1 MAEPVIAVVGAE
13 SLLGREVRD
22 LLGTGNL
29 GADLRLVSETVPE
42 AAATTKLTTLGD
54 EPSFIASLSAS
65 ALEGASALVLA
76 GSPET
81 ARLVTGLKLEIP
93 IVDIAGALE
102 DQPNARLRAPLLEPH
117 DFRVAP
123 DAIQVIAHPAAI
135 AIALVLT
142 RIHQVF
148 PFRKSLVH
156 IFEPA
161 SERGTAGIEELQQQT
176 VNLLSFKPLPKKVYD
191 TQIAY
196 TLLPAFGEEA
206 PLSLSDIE
214 ARIERHLATLL
225 SLSGNVP
232 IPSLRL
238 IQAPLFHGYS
248 FSLWIEFETNPGVAA
263 LQQVL
268 NEPPIEVRDAT
279 LEPPTNVAVAGQSAS
294 CRRKRFRR
302 SARSNMKQLA
312 PFLAVLML
320 SGCGYQVGGTGDALP
335 KTIHTIAIPPVKNV
349 SITYKL
355 TDLLNTYISREF
367 ISRTRYRIV
376 PDPNEADAI
385 LTAAVVNYVT
395 YPTIYD
401 ANSGRATGTQ
411 VIVTVTFTLR
421 DKSGAVIMNRPN
433 FEVRERYE
441 ISIDPKQYF
450 DESEPALQRLAGD
463 VSRTIVSAILNKF

>member
-1 MAEPVIAVVGAE
+1 LAEPIIAVVGAE

-22 LLGTGNL
+22 LLGSGTL
-29 GADLRLVSETVPE
+29 AADLRLVSETVPD
-42 AAATTKLTTLGD
+42 AATAETKLTALGD
-54 EPSFIASLSAS
+54 EPSFISSLSAA

-76 GSPET
+76 GSPAT

-123 DAIQVIAHPAAI
+123 DAIQVIAHPASI

-156 IFEPA
+156 VFEPA
-161 SERGTAGIEELQQQT
+161 SERGSAGIEELQQQT

-196 TLLPAFGEEA
+196 TMLPAFGDEA
-206 PLSLSDIE
+206 PLPLSDIE

-238 IQAPLFHGYS
+238 VQAPLFHGYS
-248 FSLWIEFETNPGVAA
+248 FSLWVEFETNPGVAA

-268 NEPPIEVRDAT
+268 NEPPIEVRDAG
-279 LEPPTNVAVAGQSAS
+279 LEPPNNVGVAGQSGVS
-294 CRRKRFRR
+294 
-302 SARSNMKQLA
+302 
-312 PFLAVLML
+312 
-320 SGCGYQVGGTGDALP
+320 VGA
-335 KTIHTIAIPPVKNV
+335 
-349 SITYKL
+349 
-355 TDLLNTYISREF
+355 
-367 ISRTRYRIV
+367 
-376 PDPNEADAI
+376 
-385 LTAAVVNYVT
+385 
-395 YPTIYD
+395 
-401 ANSGRATGTQ
+401 
-411 VIVTVTFTLR
+411 
-421 DKSGAVIMNRPN
+421 
-433 FEVRERYE
+433 
-441 ISIDPKQYF
+441 ISIDRNDPQAVWF
-450 DESEPALQRLAGD
+450 WMAADNLHLAAESASD
-463 VSRTIVSAILNKF
+463 VLREVI